1 MSHVATVVSAVLV
14 AGVSF
19 SGAVGDD
26 HVVSVSGLEHG
37 GERVSRL
44 SVEDLGGVGVVGGD
58 DHEGVAQINV
68 LHGVGDGLIEI
79 VGFTD
84 LAASVACV
92 ILLVDRSAFNL
103 QEVAVRVA
111 GRVGFEQIERLLGH
125 VSERGAPVA
134 EPVGVR
140 GAYGRVGVFGRV
152 LGGGLGWVELGRHV
166 AVAHQ
171 GEHRL
176 AFLVFERVHGSRIV
190 LDGLVA
196 HSLGLLPHGLAS
208 VFAALNGLAE
218 VLGTAADG
226 HVGAGIEQL
235 LGNRTDAA
243 VLLELI
249 HEATFRSIIRGTVG
263 LALRTVAA
271 TLGGVR
277 FEHGRGG
284 VLDFGGGHIAG
295 GLACRLGEFEQIE
308 LRIAINVYIDRVV
321 VSLSAGCPCGAGCG
335 GIGHCGKLARVRVGV
350 EAALVIL
357 ADRTVAA
364 VAAQREGGVLTGAG
378 IGVAELCRLADCV
391 KAFKV
396 TVCTLQVI
404 AGDGNFGIAHA
415 VANEQDDVL
424 GVAIADGRNA
434 LCAAV
439 LSQFRNG
446 LAVQIVSG
454 SFVGECRCGECAER
468 RYGCDRR
475 DCALQSFTLAH
486 VSSFFHAVSSV
497 PSNLP
502 FQLRPLGNA
511 HFDPVFRLRGTFPRL
526 HLFGSF
532 DSTTHAMRRKP
543 THTAL
548 WKNGR

>member
-1 MSHVATVVSAVLV
+1 M
-14 AGVSF
+14 
-19 SGAVGDD
+19 
-26 HVVSVSGLEHG
+26 
-37 GERVSRL
+37 
-44 SVEDLGGVGVVGGD
+44 VGGN

-79 VGFTD
+79 VGFTN
-84 LAASVACV
+84 LAASVASV
-92 ILLVDRSAFNL
+92 ILLVDGSAFNL

-111 GRVGFEQIERLLGH
+111 VRVGFEQIERLLGH
-125 VSERGAPVA
+125 VSERGALVA
-134 EPVGVR
+134 EPLVVH
-140 GAYGRVGVFGRV
+140 GAHGRVGILGRI
-152 LGGGLGWVELGRHV
+152 LSGGLGRIELGGHV
-166 AVAHQ
+166 AIAHQ

-196 HSLGLLPHGLAS
+196 HGLSLLPHGLAS
-208 VFAALNGLAE
+208 VFAALHSLAE

-226 HVGAGIEQL
+226 HISAGIEQL
-235 LGNRTDAA
+235 LGNGTDAA

-335 GIGHCGKLARVRVGV
+335 GIGHCGELARVRVGV

-434 LCAAV
+434 LCAAM

-454 SFVGECRCGECAER
+454 SFVGECRCRER
-468 RYGCDRR
+468 TERCSGS
-475 DCALQSFTLAH
+475 DCCNRSFE
-486 VSSFFHAVSSV
+486 S
-497 PSNLP
+497 PSI
-502 FQLRPLGNA
+502 
-511 HFDPVFRLRGTFPRL
+511 V
-526 HLFGSF
+526 HLFLLSLACAVLR
-532 DSTTHAMRRKP
+532 SPR
-543 THTAL
+543 
-548 WKNGR
+548 